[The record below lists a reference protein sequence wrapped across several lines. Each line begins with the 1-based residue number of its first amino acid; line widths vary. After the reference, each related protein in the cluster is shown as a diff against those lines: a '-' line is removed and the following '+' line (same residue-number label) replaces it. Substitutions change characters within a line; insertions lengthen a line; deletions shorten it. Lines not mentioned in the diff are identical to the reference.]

1 MNILTK
7 LANLANKLD
16 AKGLY
21 EEAAEVDAALTKLAN
36 IEPDS
41 ANEAQLLLSLSKA
54 LNVKPNLSDVKA
66 ALTKKYP
73 GLNVNQPLKKLY
85 DYVMAAS
92 KGVRKDTGPATP
104 VKVNPFA

>member
-1 MNILTK
+1 MNLLEK
-7 LANLANKLD
+7 LATLADKLD

-36 IEPDS
+36 IEPDT
-41 ANEAQLLLSLSKA
+41 ADEAQLLLVLAKA
-54 LNVKPNLSDVKA
+54 LGVKPNLSDVKA

-73 GLNVNQPLKKLY
+73 RLNTSQPLKKLL
-85 DYVMAAS
+85 DYVQAAE